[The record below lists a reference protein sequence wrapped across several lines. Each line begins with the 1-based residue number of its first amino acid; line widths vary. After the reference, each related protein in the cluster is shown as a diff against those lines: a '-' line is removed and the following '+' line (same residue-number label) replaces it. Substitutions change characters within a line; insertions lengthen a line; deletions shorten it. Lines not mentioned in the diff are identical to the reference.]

1 MIKKEYQKPTMQV
14 VEIQEASIICSSV
27 AGISSNVGLTLGE
40 KSNNQPAARRP
51 SRNIWDG
58 GDDWD
63 E

>member
-1 MIKKEYQKPTMQV
+1 MQV
-14 VEIQEASIICSSV
+14 VEIQEASIICTSV
-27 AGISSNVGLTLGE
+27 KGITSNVGLTLGE